1 VDPYHHYRVAL
12 SLTRPNVSKHLVR
25 HVPRDI
31 AHRAGSRVAPY
42 HGRMGNLER
51 GERGVVRCVREVDE
65 DSKTIKFVDERFTER
80 TDAPDLG
87 PW

>member
-1 VDPYHHYRVAL
+1 
-12 SLTRPNVSKHLVR
+12 
-25 HVPRDI
+25 
-31 AHRAGSRVAPY
+31 
-42 HGRMGNLER
+42 MGNLER
-51 GERGVVRCVREVDE
+51 SERGVVRCVREVDE